1 MILKAKPKLLIVG
14 GTGFIG
20 YHLALEAKKRG
31 WNVSSLS
38 LNNPK
43 KNRYIK
49 GVNYLRCDVG
59 NLNLLKKVLKGSYTY
74 VVNLGGYV
82 MHSFFSDKKTPIIK
96 THFIGLINL
105 TKILSKRKI
114 KKFIQI
120 GSSMEYG
127 DAQSPQ
133 KENIHGL
140 PNSTYALAKLGSTQF
155 LLTLYKTKKFPV
167 TILRFFQVYGP
178 KQDQN
183 RIVPQ
188 IITGCLSGKKFPTS
202 EGNQIRDFCYID
214 DVINAIFLS
223 LKSSRTSGEIFNI
236 GFGKP
241 IKIRTVINKIRKILG
256 KGKPQFGKVKY
267 RKDENMK
274 LYPNIK
280 KAKKKLKWK
289 PQINFNSG
297 VKTVIDSFRNKNEK
311 TVNNH

>member
-1 MILKAKPKLLIVG
+1 MILKAKPSLLIVG

-20 YHLALEAKKRG
+20 YHLALKAKKKG

-38 LNNPK
+38 LNRPK

-49 GVNYLRCDVG
+49 GVNYIRCDLG
-59 NLNLLKKVLKGSYTY
+59 NLNSLKKVLKGSYTY

-82 MHSFFSDKKTPIIK
+82 KHSFLSDKKTQTIN

-105 TKILSKRKI
+105 TKIFSKKKI

-140 PNSTYALAKLGSTQF
+140 PNSAYALAKLGSTQF
-155 LLTLYKTKKFPV
+155 LLTLFNTRKFPV
-167 TILRFFQVYGP
+167 TILRFFQVYGS

-183 RIVPQ
+183 RIIPQ
-188 IITGCLSGKKFPTS
+188 IIKGCLSGKKFPTS
-202 EGNQIRDFCYID
+202 GGNQIRDFCHID
-214 DVINAIFLS
+214 DVISAIFLS
-223 LKSSRTSGEIFNI
+223 LKSRQVNGEIFNI
-236 GFGKP
+236 GFGRP
-241 IKIRTVINKIRKILG
+241 IKIKAAINQIRKIIG
-256 KGKPQFGKVKY
+256 KGKPQFGKIKY
-267 RKDENMK
+267 RKGENMK

-280 KAKKKLKWK
+280 KAEKKLKWK
-289 PQINFNSG
+289 PKINFNRG
-297 VKTVIDSFRNKNEK
+297 LKAVINSFGN
-311 TVNNH
+311 